1 MGGIPSCKN
10 SHLAFAP
17 GERETP
23 AYNQQA
29 GPHNPR
35 ALTTNDRK
43 QIQALAQRMLIQS
56 AHKLGGVGAL
66 AKHLGLG
73 EGTVG
78 EFIQGKLVPPAEV
91 ILKAIEPLID
101 SPASEW
107 RDPLEQ
113 RPDALKADK

>member
-1 MGGIPSCKN
+1 VGNIPSCKN
-10 SHLAFAP
+10 NYLGFRNT
-17 GERETP
+17 ERKTP
-23 AYNQQA
+23 AYIRKA
-29 GPHNPR
+29 PRHTSR
-35 ALTTNDRK
+35 ALTINDQK
-43 QIQALAQRMLIQS
+43 QIQALAQRMLVQS
-56 AHKLGGVGAL
+56 AHKLGGVAAL

-107 RDPLEQ
+107 RDPPAQ